1 MNKILILGG
10 SHAEIP
16 LIKSAKELGYYVVT
30 TGNKENDLGHK
41 YADEY
46 IKEDF
51 SNKEKIYDLALKLKI
66 DAICPCANDFAAIS
80 CSYVAEKLGFTH
92 YDDYKTSLIIHH
104 KDKFREFSIK
114 HHLSV
119 PMAKSFNS
127 SEEVLN
133 AINTF
138 KLPIIIKPID
148 LSGGK
153 GIQKIDNL
161 NIDKVDEIVKYAFS
175 ISKAKK
181 VVIEE
186 FIEGTN
192 HGLSCILINGKIQF
206 HFCDNEH
213 YYINKYMVSGAST
226 QSSVPIIVINQ
237 LIEESEKIAKIL
249 KLKNGIF
256 HIQFIQKDNKAY
268 IIEICRRP
276 PGDLYIDFVKYSTGV
291 DYPKYLIK
299 AFSGLDIS
307 DIEQKESTFITRHC
321 VMTNQNG
328 IIEDVIYDDSIK
340 ENIIDEFIWWK
351 TGDRIED
358 FMTYK
363 AGIVFLKYNSLV
375 EMEEKTEK
383 INELIKIEVKNDT
396 I

>member
-1 MNKILILGG
+1 MFNLLILGG

-16 LIKSAKELGYYVVT
+16 LIKSAKKLGFYVIT

-51 SNKEKIYDLALKLKI
+51 SDKEKMYELALKLKI

-119 PMAKSFNS
+119 PMAKSFDS
-127 SEEVLN
+127 LEEVLN

-153 GIQKIDNL
+153 GIQKIDNF

-213 YYINKYMVSGAST
+213 YYINRYMVSGAST
-226 QSSVPIIVINQ
+226 PSIVPNVAINQ
-237 LIEESEKIAKIL
+237 LIKESEEIAKIL
-249 KLKNGIF
+249 KLKDGIF
-256 HIQFIQKDNKAY
+256 HIQFILKENRAH

-299 AFSGLDIS
+299 AFCGLDIS
-307 DIEQKESTFITRHC
+307 NIEQKESTFLTRHC
-321 VMTNQNG
+321 VMTNRNG
-328 IIEDVIYDDSIK
+328 IIKDIIYDESIK
-340 ENIIDEFIWWK
+340 GNIIDKLMWWK
-351 TGDRIED
+351 VGDKIED
-358 FMTYK
+358 CMIYK
-363 AGIVFLKYNSLV
+363 AGIVFLQYGSLE
-375 EMEEKTEK
+375 EMVEKTK
-383 INELIKIEVKNDT
+383 NLDKLIKIVLL
-396 I
+396 

>member
-119 PMAKSFNS
+119 PMAKSFDS

-138 KLPIIIKPID
+138 KFPIIIKPID

-213 YYINKYMVSGAST
+213 YYINKYMV
-226 QSSVPIIVINQ
+226 
-237 LIEESEKIAKIL
+237 
-249 KLKNGIF
+249 
-256 HIQFIQKDNKAY
+256 
-268 IIEICRRP
+268 
-276 PGDLYIDFVKYSTGV
+276 
-291 DYPKYLIK
+291 
-299 AFSGLDIS
+299 
-307 DIEQKESTFITRHC
+307 
-321 VMTNQNG
+321 
-328 IIEDVIYDDSIK
+328 
-340 ENIIDEFIWWK
+340 
-351 TGDRIED
+351 
-358 FMTYK
+358 
-363 AGIVFLKYNSLV
+363 
-375 EMEEKTEK
+375 
-383 INELIKIEVKNDT
+383 
-396 I
+396 

>member
-80 CSYVAEKLGFTH
+80 CSYVGEKLGFTH

-119 PMAKSFNS
+119 PMAKSFDS

-226 QSSVPIIVINQ
+226 QSGVPVVVINQ

-276 PGDLYIDFVKYSTGV
+276 PGDLYIDFVKYSTGI
-291 DYPKYLIK
+291 DYPKYLVK
-299 AFSGLDIS
+299 AFCGLDIS
-307 DIEQKESTFITRHC
+307 DIEQKDSTCLTRHC

-328 IIEDVIYDDSIK
+328 IIENVIYDDSVK
-340 ENIIDEFIWWK
+340 ENIIDEFMWWK
-351 TGDRIED
+351 TGDKIED
-358 FMTYK
+358 FMIYK
-363 AGIVFLKYNSLV
+363 AGIVFFKYNSLV
-375 EMEEKTEK
+375 EMEEKTKK
-383 INELIKIEVKNDT
+383 INELIKIEIKKD
-396 I
+396 

>member
-1 MNKILILGG
+1 MFKLLILGG

-16 LIKSAKELGYYVVT
+16 LIKSAKKLGFYVIT

-51 SNKEKIYDLALKLKI
+51 SNKEKMYELALKLKI
-66 DAICPCANDFAAIS
+66 DAICPGANDFAAIS
-80 CSYVAEKLGFTH
+80 CSYVAEKLGFNH
-92 YDDYKTSLIIHH
+92 YDNYETSLTIHH
-104 KDKFREFSIK
+104 KDKFREFAIK
-114 HHLSV
+114 HNLSV
-119 PMAKSFNS
+119 PIAKSFDS
-127 SEEVLN
+127 LEEVLN

-161 NIDKVDEIVKYAFS
+161 NINKVDEIVQYAFS

-181 VVIEE
+181 VVVEE
-186 FIEGTN
+186 FIEGSN
-192 HGLSCILINGKIQF
+192 HGLSCILINGKIKF

-226 QSSVPIIVINQ
+226 PSSVPNVAINQ
-237 LIEESEKIAKIL
+237 LIKESEKISQIL
-249 KLKNGIF
+249 NLKDGIF

-276 PGDLYIDFVKYSTGV
+276 PGDLYIDFVKYSTGI
-291 DYPKYLIK
+291 DYPKYLVK

-307 DIEQKESTFITRHC
+307 DIEQKDSTCLTRHC

-328 IIEDVIYDDSIK
+328 IIENVIYDDSVK
-340 ENIIDEFIWWK
+340 ENIIDEFMWWK
-351 TGDRIED
+351 TGDKIED
-358 FMTYK
+358 FMIYK
-363 AGIVFLKYNSLV
+363 AGIVFLKYSSLA
-375 EMEEKTEK
+375 EMEEKTK
-383 INELIKIEVKNDT
+383 KLNELIKIKIV
-396 I
+396 

>member
-1 MNKILILGG
+1 MFKLLILGG

-16 LIKSAKELGYYVVT
+16 LIKSAKKLGFYVIT

-114 HHLSV
+114 NHLSV
-119 PMAKSFNS
+119 PMAKSFDS

-226 QSSVPIIVINQ
+226 QSGVPVVVINQ

-328 IIEDVIYDDSIK
+328 IIENVIYDDSIK